1 MIGAAIFELD
11 LALLDPGFLDFEL
24 SQDLLGA
31 GQRQP
36 RRRNGGNRHSAGQV
50 LQLSL

>member
-11 LALLDPGFLDFEL
+11 LPLLDPGFLDFEL
-24 SQDLLGA
+24 SQDPLGA

-36 RRRNGGNRHSAGQV
+36 RRRGGNCHSKGQV
-50 LQLSL
+50 LQLAL